1 MKKIA
6 ILCAAAI
13 AASMAAPFAAFAA
26 SPVDNATGTLLWDFE
41 DASQVAPPPIGKHD
55 WNSKGEVT
63 YWGKYN
69 DEIESGGWSA
79 MQPSN
84 ADYSY
89 PSLITGIDSLYAKT
103 ESDAGWNKALNLY
116 PGKVPDANKKVFTDE
131 DIADKGASV
140 LAALSSD
147 GKPVRVVGSCIKLQ
161 DTKIIP
167 GQKYKFSCDAYTSL
181 PRYGSGSVDKLF
193 LYAGFGTPSAREETS
208 IERGGSNNDPYAFD
222 AHPKANNEK
231 SPENARKI
239 GEIVDETWQH
249 FESETPIYAKESD
262 YENGEVI
269 FYVGA
274 AKFDD
279 GLGAYPAG
287 GTKLFLDNIKLVPV
301 DDEGNEVSEIVNNRY
316 AVGGAWDFEDGSDGW
331 LVIKDT
337 DGARYL
343 TNDDV
348 SAVDTAIKA
357 KSISN
362 IIGNSAQDSTKCIGI
377 NKRNDDHVAGIKYYI
392 NKAQFPTGDYTLKF
406 TVTVPVDVKGVAE
419 RLWAAVYNG
428 KKFIDNRTQPTD
440 AISDAVV
447 STEFQ
452 RIGSW
457 WSTITCNISLTDA
470 CFDDEGYATLALLTS
485 RTWGIWAEAYDGE
498 FYSGDART
506 YFDDI
511 SFTMAADSSVEAD
524 HQLVDTAVVYGPEAK
539 NIFAASG
546 AFDALDSE
554 GTKKLYAIGTASADN
569 VLGKKTISMNVPEG
583 GITDEGSVPYFKIFT
598 WISGTQ
604 NPLHDVIKYGQGS
617 VILED

>member
-41 DASQVAPPPIGKHD
+41 DASQAAPPPVVKHS
-55 WNSKGEVT
+55 WSARGEAT
-63 YWGKYN
+63 YWGKFN

-84 ADYSY
+84 ADFSF
-89 PSLITGIDSLYAKT
+89 PSLITGIDNIYAKT
-103 ESDAGWNKALNLY
+103 ESDAGWNRALDLY
-116 PGKVPDANKKVFTDE
+116 PKGLKDENKKVFTDE
-131 DIADKGASV
+131 EKAGKGTSV
-140 LAALSSD
+140 LAALSSN

-167 GQKYKFSCDAYTSL
+167 GQKYKFSCDAYASL
-181 PRYGSGSVDKLF
+181 PRYASGKVDKLF
-193 LYAGFGTPSAREETS
+193 LYAGFGTPSAREEAS
-208 IERGGSNNDPYAFD
+208 IERGGSNSDPYAFD

-249 FESETPIYAKESD
+249 FESETPIFAKTSD

-269 FYVGA
+269 LYVGA

-279 GLGAYPAG
+279 GLGAYPAA

-301 DDEGNEVSEIVNNRY
+301 DDEGSEVSEIVNNQY
-316 AVGGAWDFEDGSDGW
+316 AVGGAWNFEDDSDGW
-331 LVIKDT
+331 LRTNDS
-337 DGARYL
+337 DAARYL

-348 SAVDTAIKA
+348 ATVDAAA
-357 KSISN
+357 KKNSISN
-362 IIGNSAQDSTKCIGI
+362 ISGNPAQDSTKCIGI
-377 NKRNDDHVAGIKYYI
+377 NKRDNDHVAGIKYYI

-406 TVTVPVDVKGVAE
+406 TVTAPGDVTSIAE
-419 RLWAAVYNG
+419 RLWAAVYSG
-428 KKFIDNRTQPTD
+428 KKLIDNRTQPTD
-440 AISDAVV
+440 AISDAAV
-447 STEFQ
+447 STELQ
-452 RIGSW
+452 RISSW

-470 CFDDEGYATLALLTS
+470 CFDEEGYATLALLTG
-485 RTWGIWAEAYDGE
+485 RVWGIWSPYDGE
-498 FYSGDART
+498 FYNNDART

-546 AFDALDSE
+546 AFDALDTE

-569 VLGKKTISMNVPEG
+569 VLGKKTIIMNVPEG
-583 GITDEGSVPYFKIFT
+583 GITNEGSVPYFKIFT

-604 NPLHDVIKYGQGS
+604 NPLHNVIKYGQGS